1 MKTAV
6 ILGAGQMGQAARRLL
21 NRNKIALAA
30 FGDNS
35 PQKWNREAVP
45 PVLPLAEALALRP
58 EIAIVGVLDEERSAQ
73 LTEQARKLGFEGAFL
88 RMSDAA
94 EQIDVRAATMRRIS
108 ARLRAEE
115 IPGALAEL
123 GVYRGDF
130 AWQLNEEFPERKL
143 YLFDTFEGFDARDV
157 AAEREKSSSR
167 AQTGDFADTGLQAV
181 LGRMPHGEKIIV
193 RRGYFPET
201 AEGLEETFALVSLD
215 ADLYAPTLAG
225 LRWFYPRMA
234 RGGMILLHDYNSSQF
249 DGVRRAVKE
258 YEDEA
263 ERLALVPLCDLHG
276 TAVIVKP

>member
-108 ARLRAEE
+108 ARLRAEKTE
-115 IPGALAEL
+115 ALPAVYQSVHTTANPARDFIPGRIFHSALRNPL
-123 GVYRGDF
+123 
-130 AWQLNEEFPERKL
+130 FPEKMKITAISAVPQCFRARKADFL
-143 YLFDTFEGFDARDV
+143 QPTVCYVVSV
-157 AAEREKSSSR
+157 AKQAAQLR
-167 AQTGDFADTGLQAV
+167 AAV
-181 LGRMPHGEKIIV
+181 FRASRMP
-193 RRGYFPET
+193 ET
-201 AEGLEETFALVSLD
+201 LFYRNVKGALPAALF
-215 ADLYAPTLAG
+215 TL
-225 LRWFYPRMA
+225 P
-234 RGGMILLHDYNSSQF
+234 
-249 DGVRRAVKE
+249 
-258 YEDEA
+258 
-263 ERLALVPLCDLHG
+263 
-276 TAVIVKP
+276 

>member
-108 ARLRAEE
+108 ARLRAEK

-130 AWQLNEEFPERKL
+130 AWQLNEEFP
-143 YLFDTFEGFDARDV
+143 
-157 AAEREKSSSR
+157 
-167 AQTGDFADTGLQAV
+167 
-181 LGRMPHGEKIIV
+181 
-193 RRGYFPET
+193 
-201 AEGLEETFALVSLD
+201 
-215 ADLYAPTLAG
+215 
-225 LRWFYPRMA
+225 
-234 RGGMILLHDYNSSQF
+234 
-249 DGVRRAVKE
+249 
-258 YEDEA
+258 
-263 ERLALVPLCDLHG
+263 
-276 TAVIVKP
+276 

>member
-94 EQIDVRAATMRRIS
+94 GGYDAAHFGAP
-108 ARLRAEE
+108 AR
-115 IPGALAEL
+115 
-123 GVYRGDF
+123 
-130 AWQLNEEFPERKL
+130 
-143 YLFDTFEGFDARDV
+143 
-157 AAEREKSSSR
+157 
-167 AQTGDFADTGLQAV
+167 
-181 LGRMPHGEKIIV
+181 
-193 RRGYFPET
+193 
-201 AEGLEETFALVSLD
+201 
-215 ADLYAPTLAG
+215 
-225 LRWFYPRMA
+225 
-234 RGGMILLHDYNSSQF
+234 
-249 DGVRRAVKE
+249 
-258 YEDEA
+258 
-263 ERLALVPLCDLHG
+263 
-276 TAVIVKP
+276 